1 MPGQPEG
8 KSATESVMDRI
19 DEEHRRDVFIRRV
32 AKIAWGVTVVIVL
45 ILVALTTVQMV
56 NMAPLLRF
64 QAGGGPAI
72 AAILGLAM
80 PLVFVLGALS
90 VLVATLCTIGMFLRM
105 RTASLQEIQLRL
117 AALEQILMR
126 DENDDANSGARRP
139 TV

>member
-19 DEEHRRDVFIRRV
+19 DEEHRRDVFIRRA
-32 AKIAWGVTVVIVL
+32 AKIAWGVTFLIVL
-45 ILVALTTVQMV
+45 FLIGLTITQIVGMTSGNTGLMV
-56 NMAPLLRF
+56 
-64 QAGGGPAI
+64 I
-72 AAILGLAM
+72 ASLAM
-80 PLVFVLGALS
+80 PLAFTLGALS

-126 DENDDANSGARRP
+126 DENDDANRGARRP

>member
-19 DEEHRRDVFIRRV
+19 DEERRRDAFIRRA
-32 AKIAWGVTVVIVL
+32 AKIAWGVTFLIVL
-45 ILVALTTVQMV
+45 FLIGLTITQIVGMTSGNTGLMV
-56 NMAPLLRF
+56 
-64 QAGGGPAI
+64 I
-72 AAILGLAM
+72 ASLAM
-80 PLVFVLGALS
+80 PLAFTLGALS

-126 DENDDANSGARRP
+126 DENDDANRGARRP

>member
-19 DEEHRRDVFIRRV
+19 DEEHRRDAFIRRV
-32 AKIAWGVTVVIVL
+32 AKIAWGVTFLIVL
-45 ILVALTTVQMV
+45 FLIGLTITQIVGMTSGNTGLMV
-56 NMAPLLRF
+56 
-64 QAGGGPAI
+64 I
-72 AAILGLAM
+72 ASLAM
-80 PLVFVLGALS
+80 PLAFTLGALS

-126 DENDDANSGARRP
+126 DENDDANRGARRP